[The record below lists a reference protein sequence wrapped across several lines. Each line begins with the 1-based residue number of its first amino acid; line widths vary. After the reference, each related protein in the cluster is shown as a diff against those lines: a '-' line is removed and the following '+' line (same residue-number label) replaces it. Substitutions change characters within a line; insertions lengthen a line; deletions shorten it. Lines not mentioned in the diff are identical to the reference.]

1 MKNPSPSPQSSQG
14 KFISCNVKLEPHEI
28 DTINFLVSLGKTV
41 EQISPSNTPHN
52 SQPDI
57 FMDQLVWEM
66 KSPTSTSLKSIEQLF
81 YRATRQS
88 PNVIFDL
95 RRLKIPE
102 NKVIQLLEKLLLNS
116 RKAKNLLIITKS
128 SQLLDFRQKR

>member
-1 MKNPSPSPQSSQG
+1 MNNSPPTPPN
-14 KFISCNVKLEPHEI
+14 SCGIFVSHGIKLEPHEI
-28 DTINFLVSLGKTV
+28 DTISFLVSLGKVV
-41 EQISPSNTPHN
+41 EQIPPSNTPHN

-81 YRATRQS
+81 YRAMRQS

-102 NKVIQLLEKLLLNS
+102 NKVIRLLEKLILNS
-116 RKAKNLLIITKS
+116 RKAKNLLIITKP
-128 SQLLDFRQKR
+128 SQLLEFRQKR